1 MMADTQPRSPY
12 ELAQEAIAKGV
23 SQQEF
28 EKQLK
33 DAGASDIFVS
43 RATDS
48 YVGISTSKKKGQTGS
63 VSASS
68 SGTASTGSTSATTGQ
83 RQQQGGDSDARWTDA
98 DQQRKRD
105 LVDLNKSLNDLDGIV
120 STQSKIASGEMI
132 SAEGLANA
140 MLRIQEE
147 RLGNMDYGAG
157 ELNRLR
163 ALAAEENKRYQDI
176 QNNYGHLDEEE
187 RTQRI
192 ILDNSEDVNT
202 RAEALFGSPAF
213 TLDENN
219 KLKVN
224 QSVLSALVAEN
235 NANAAQREKEIA
247 SLVKEWE
254 GDENWLAA
262 KTSAENFGNS
272 VYGLFN
278 PDVAKLRA
286 EEIALNGEAY
296 DRIVGI
302 EPLFDERGSRLSTTE
317 IYFTDKIYDAAGNLV
332 SKDKAVSIANDM
344 AVKGVLE
351 NSVQLG
357 AVLATSFAGGGAGL
371 LLTRGGTA
379 AVRGAAVARG
389 VSIGSNLGAGTL
401 AVSSAGQDWM
411 ETFGNPE
418 MSWAERATSAT
429 IKGAAEYFAEKIFV
443 GPEMRALG
451 VVTENAIEGGIRGSL
466 KKVFAGE
473 VSQKLYKAGMTFV
486 KGFGEEAIE
495 EGVTDIVGQM
505 ADNIIQGK
513 QYDFFQ
519 TLDSMLIGGLSGAG
533 MSTVSSTRYLL
544 SAGASAIGWKDLMAN
559 SSINLVA
566 TKKQLTEELLSATDP
581 QQVATINQAIDE
593 IDMKIESNRQKRAE
607 FYNRFSD
614 ADAEAALS
622 LAGKMRD
629 TVSKIADLKNRLES
643 TGLASVRIQL
653 SEAVNQFKTLE
664 TSWNEIHNRYDNQ
677 TEQQVQGDVQT
688 GQVSGTVPQQESSAP
703 QTETSGVVQTK
714 EDTELNFGDRQSLN
728 MQSAEEVDSQL
739 EVAADEKTKGILT
752 AVRNSIESLKSI
764 GKEANITLHKSV
776 KSMAEAVGASVDA
789 VKNTRGIFKSKDGAV
804 HIYMPLA
811 KNNTTYHEVLH
822 HASEGTTTAFKQ
834 RFVDMVMAGLQSNE
848 VLARKYGRFIQPYLD
863 GKFGK
868 DEITDELY
876 TEIMSDIAAGNV
888 EMNFVKAGMIR
899 EIINNIKEK
908 LGIDVQSISD
918 EDLSGILKSMA
929 TGLGKGE
936 DISESYNRLVDA
948 GYITSEE
955 IAAEQVSS
963 RKNENQ
969 TSEDTQS
976 TIRYSLA
983 SHEEVLSRDFKVMS
997 WEQLL
1002 KDFGGRFM
1010 FINSDPTG
1018 YKSTTIN
1025 GVLRY
1030 LMGGI
1035 GYTFAKKNVDDG
1047 VGFAST
1053 QISKVLP
1060 ALFAAYTIGKGKN
1073 VPALVVTNSMK
1084 SLLGNY
1090 YSMAYA
1096 LDAIRNTAKN
1106 KGFTAAEYKGV
1117 ITSIIDAMDALTQKN
1132 QKTGK
1137 VTKVFNTEQL
1147 NSIKD
1152 RFMSINFNKVDDSIL
1167 ALEKEIEENPNLYSF
1182 IFRNE
1187 FVNRLLSSSL
1197 KGGMKNAG
1205 FSKNSLYENLSEEFL
1220 MDSMRAIHEKGFLG
1234 NLLNKD
1240 GSPNASFFEKNGGL
1254 VQTGFVLDFET
1265 DGSVNNQMAKLF
1277 EEHKDKEWSKIPKKQ
1292 KDAIFAKYEQLT
1304 SPKGIKHPQFNAK
1317 FMGTSPFILESS
1329 IYLNQTYEDHPVLKE
1344 SIKTQ
1349 TGKTPNNFKNVAGL
1363 SGGVAQ
1369 SIYFFSEGFD
1379 TKDITDET
1387 FSSSKVTKTEALIE
1401 MFDRYSVAVEQQ
1413 EDGSLK
1419 FQKVSPTFIFEGSRE
1434 YRDAWDFIANP
1445 GRKIRFKGEPLASV
1459 YVNGKV
1465 AGLVTK
1471 EVTQDGET
1479 ARYAFDIEVVEEHQG
1494 KGIASALIKE
1504 VLSDYVQE
1512 SSIYEDAMDMD
1523 MEWDVYIVS
1532 DIMERL
1538 LREKFDFVTKPMG
1551 SESWTATSRNTNIKF
1566 QQGGKMS
1573 ELVTMIKLG
1582 MKKEAIVEMLMQFDN
1597 MLREDA
1603 EYMYEKALAAKLKR
1617 PIPIETEAEYTRK
1630 KAWHY
1635 KYADPKAQEII
1646 SNSVDLVE
1654 RFANGELTA
1663 VQLREMFTKM
1673 LMFATNNKAKA
1684 AQIKTLWQTLT
1695 RGLQYDKMNEA
1706 TKRNFVVNVANTF
1719 AFMAEEIN
1727 NNSNNPIAKHIR
1739 NIDKAKSLQSKLKG
1753 KRRSLKNS
1761 KIPFLF
1767 TYAEFIDKFASIN
1780 VMYLSPKT
1788 LEQFVDDLTITDVA
1802 TEKARYKRV
1811 KATEVDANGK
1821 ERSYYTYEI
1830 AQASYSD
1837 SRIDQYMA
1845 DARKG
1850 KYYLQDRYNV
1860 YVQEE
1865 TNNKQF
1871 EMFQEAQEL
1880 AKKEGIALGDA
1891 FDRIFFKAKAKAMTS
1906 PATKRLQDVAKKEGY
1921 DLTTLEGYLAALD
1934 EIAATQEN
1942 ALEEKR
1948 QGMIENIARTFQAFQ
1963 PRIIGNEYFSQI
1975 FGVSW
1980 QDVSQPYMETW
1991 HGTEQVK
1998 ARVLNR
2004 LNKLSSFQLAAL
2016 EFAMNDYMVSGSQAK
2031 LAEIKA
2037 RITAHID
2044 GQARLDAMGVKAS
2057 SPSTMKEVG
2066 KVIRKFYNK
2075 HSLMR
2080 KFFRNYDTA
2089 KIGKI
2094 LDVLGVNKIEMA
2106 ISAADMAYN
2115 GVKTNLDNLINR
2127 IKEESG
2133 VDFNTTKWNAVAQM
2147 YTVLKQIPEGMDEM
2161 QWFAM
2166 VYKAFEK
2173 SLAFYDSSKYDS
2185 HQYSGKQL
2193 AELQEAFD
2201 FVFKSKVDYVVDGD
2215 NQYQKVLVHVGS
2227 HKLSSVRTYVETV
2240 SRQHE
2245 QFTEALRR
2253 YSEVVLGRTFK
2264 SNKNYTPFRFIKKGR
2279 NQDLL
2284 AVMNGSDVI
2293 SKVVREV
2300 GLSQVDRE
2308 PGAIYDRQDYA
2319 FMTSDLIADF
2329 NFKGINLN
2337 TFKEVLTATKLGEN
2351 VAYVDQITKEPAVGE
2366 SNAFSRLMPEAE
2378 MRKHFRRAW
2387 ISYMVDSMSKRDEFV
2402 PVKGGLKTSLNFL
2415 RDVAAIKFFGSVIAQ
2430 VIKQSP
2436 VLFASMSK
2444 MSPQAMAITMRYVGK
2459 MGVGTGEYIAGKTDE
2474 QLNIDGDSIRL
2485 LKASSVFLRD
2495 VDEGFFNPMGVDYD
2509 SKISENKFVKFFEK
2523 GKNASLFTLRQ
2534 TDKIVAAASWLGFY
2548 HDYLVKNGVVDSHDD
2563 IDVATE
2569 ARNPNQDAVIYASM
2583 MVTRDHNQSTRRD
2596 MAEGWKVLKGGYTNQ
2611 FISGM
2616 IIPFATFSIN
2626 KKLNM
2631 ITDIQQIVGKET
2643 EASAKKE
2650 AAKSV
2655 AGNMVEL
2662 AVFAYL
2668 SQLILPA
2675 LYSMIADVFGGEDDE
2690 EKGKLD
2696 RLREGLFLKRLVT
2709 DSNPILP
2716 PLPILEDG
2724 YVSILNAAGYAMDEY
2739 LKDGTWKFGDEDFE
2753 DGLARWKALHG
2764 IPVFDGTKNES
2775 MFTRLFGVYGQ
2786 AAADLKS
2793 TIANSSSLARE
2804 SKYTSS
2810 TGKEYYIRDK
2820 DLSKVQAGNLIQVIA
2835 NSAALTGWGSQE
2847 VGGIAKALT
2856 KEGKSRSINEYEK
2869 ISEGI
2874 LSGDVDRM
2882 TDKIETLIGA
2892 RNLSQLMTMNYQ
2904 IEKGTEKFIV
2914 EDVIKSM
2921 PSGGMFIKDLR
2932 SLEKIEDSGRGMAII
2947 LRELVKEYPQDQ
2959 RQQLINA
2966 AVVYIG
2972 AKSESKAGWM
2982 IDAMNYL
2989 EEEGY

>member
-1 MMADTQPRSPY
+1 MMADTEPKSPY

-33 DAGASDIFVS
+33 DSGATDRFIS
-43 RATDS
+43 RATGT
-48 YVGISTSKKKGQTGS
+48 YVQISASKKKGQTGS

-68 SGTASTGSTSATTGQ
+68 SATVSTGSTSATTGQ
-83 RQQQGGDSDARWTDA
+83 RTQQGGDSDARWTDA
-98 DQQRKRD
+98 EQQRKRD
-105 LVDLNKSLNDLDGIV
+105 IVDLNKSLNDLDGLV
-120 STQSKIASGEMI
+120 STQNKIASGEMI
-132 SAEGLANA
+132 SAEGLANVA
-140 MLRIQEE
+140 LRIREE
-147 RLGNMDYGAG
+147 QLGGLDYGAG
-157 ELNRLR
+157 EINRLR
-163 ALAAEENKRYQDI
+163 ENATEETLRYQDI
-176 QNNYGHLDEEE
+176 QNRYGYLDEG
-187 RTQRI
+187 QRIQQI
-192 ILDNSEDVNT
+192 ILDNYEDVNT
-202 RAEALFGSPAF
+202 RAELLYGSPAF
-213 TLDENN
+213 TLDEEN

-224 QSVLSALVAEN
+224 QDVVSSLVSETNTIAAE
-235 NANAAQREKEIA
+235 REKEIS
-247 SLVKEWE
+247 SLVKEWD
-254 GDENWLAA
+254 GDENWLAV

-272 VYGLFN
+272 LSGLFN
-278 PDVAKLRA
+278 PDAAKLRA

-317 IYFTDKIYDAAGNLV
+317 IYLTDKVYDSEGNLV

-351 NSVQLG
+351 NSVQLA
-357 AVLATSFAGGGAGL
+357 AVLATSYAGGGAGL

-401 AVSSAGQDWM
+401 AFSSAGQDWM

-429 IKGAAEYFAEKIFV
+429 VKGAAEFFAEKIFS
-443 GPEMRALG
+443 GTERRAAMEAFAG
-451 VVTENAIEGGIRGSL
+451 NAIEDGIKGSL
-466 KKVFAGE
+466 RKIFTGE
-473 VSQKLYKAGMTFV
+473 ISQNLYKSGMTFV

-495 EGVTDIVGQM
+495 EGVTDIVGQIT
-505 ADNIIQGK
+505 DNIIQGK

-533 MSTVSSTRYLL
+533 MSTVSSTKYLL

-559 SSINLVA
+559 ASINLVA
-566 TKKQLTEELLSATDP
+566 TKKQLTEELLTATDP
-581 QQVATINQAIDE
+581 QQIATINQAIDE
-593 IDMKIESNRQKRAE
+593 IDMKIESNRQKRAA
-607 FYNRFSD
+607 FYDRFSNED
-614 ADAEAALS
+614 AKSALS

-629 TVSKIADLKNRLES
+629 EVTRIADLKNQLES
-643 TGLASVRIQL
+643 TDRVSTRVSL
-653 SEAVNQFKTLE
+653 SKAIENFKSLEA
-664 TSWNEIHNRYDNQ
+664 SWNEIHNRYDNQ

-688 GQVSGTVPQQESSAP
+688 QQELSAP
-703 QTETSGVVQTK
+703 QAETSGLVQEQ
-714 EDTELNFGDRQSLN
+714 EDAELNFGDRQSLN
-728 MQSAEEVDSQL
+728 MQSTEEVDSQL
-739 EVAADEKTKGILT
+739 EVAADEKTKNILT

-764 GKEANITLHKSV
+764 GKKANITLHKSA
-776 KSMAEAVGASVDA
+776 KSMAESVGVAIDVIAD
-789 VKNTRGIFKSKDGAV
+789 TRGIFKDKDGTV

-822 HASEGTTTAFKQ
+822 QVSEGTTPAFKE
-834 RFVDMVMAGLQSNE
+834 RFVNMVMAGIQDNE
-848 VLARKYGRFIQPYLD
+848 ILAKKYAKFIQPYLN
-863 GKFGK
+863 GRFNQ
-868 DEITDELY
+868 DEISNELY

-929 TGLGKGE
+929 TGLGKGQ
-936 DISESYNRLVDA
+936 DISEPYNRLVDA
-948 GYITSEE
+948 GYITSED
-955 IAAEQVSS
+955 ITADQVSS
-963 RKNENQ
+963 RENENQ
-969 TSEDTQS
+969 TSEDTES

-1002 KDFGGRFM
+1002 KEFGGRFM

-1073 VPALVVTNSMK
+1073 VPSLVVTNSMK

-1117 ITSIIDAMDALTQKN
+1117 ITSIIEAMDSLTQKN

-1137 VTKVFNTEQL
+1137 ITKVFNTEQL
-1147 NSIKD
+1147 NSIKN
-1152 RFMSINFNKVDDSIL
+1152 RFMSINFNKIDDSIL
-1167 ALEKEIEENPNLYSF
+1167 TLEKEIEENPNLYSF

-1197 KGGMKNAG
+1197 KGGMKDVG

-1240 GSPNASFFEKNGGL
+1240 GSPNAAFFEKNGGL
-1254 VQTGFVLDFET
+1254 VQTGFILDFET

-1292 KDAIFAKYEQLT
+1292 KDEMFAKYEELT

-1317 FMGTSPFILESS
+1317 FMGTNPFILESS

-1349 TGKTPNNFKNVAGL
+1349 TGKTPNNFKNASGL

-1419 FQKVSPTFIFEGSRE
+1419 FQKVSPTFIFEGSKE
-1434 YRDAWDFIANP
+1434 YRDAWDFISNP
-1445 GRKIRFKGEPLASV
+1445 GRKIRFRGEPLASV

-1471 EVTQDGET
+1471 EITKDGDK
-1479 ARYAFDIEVVEEHQG
+1479 AKYSFDIEVTEENQK
-1494 KGIASALIKE
+1494 KGIATALIKE

-1512 SSIYEDAMDMD
+1512 SFVYEDAMDMD
-1523 MEWDVYIVS
+1523 MEWDVYIVNDS
-1532 DIMERL
+1532 MEKL
-1538 LREKFDFVTKPMG
+1538 LREKFDFITKPMG
-1551 SESWTATSRNTNIKF
+1551 SEAWTSYQRNTNIQF
-1566 QQGGKMS
+1566 QQGGKVG
-1573 ELVTMIKLG
+1573 ELITM
-1582 MKKEAIVEMLMQFDN
+1582 MKAGLNKEAIISMLMEFDG

-1603 EYMYEKALAAKLKR
+1603 EYMYEKAYAAKNKR
-1617 PIPIETEAEYTRK
+1617 PVPIETEIEYTRK

-1646 SNSVDLVE
+1646 GNSVELVE
-1654 RFANGELTA
+1654 RFAKGELTA
-1663 VQLREMFTKM
+1663 VELREMFIKM
-1673 LMFATNNKAKA
+1673 LTFATNNKAKS

-1695 RGLQYDKMNEA
+1695 RGLQFEKMNDA

-1727 NNSNNPIAKHIR
+1727 NNNNNPIAKHIK

-1767 TYAEFIDKFASIN
+1767 TYAEFIDKFASLN

-1788 LEQFVDDLTITDVA
+1788 LEAFVDDLIITDVA
-1802 TEKARYKRV
+1802 TEKGRYKKVRQ
-1811 KATEVDANGK
+1811 TEVDENGK
-1821 ERSYYTYEI
+1821 ERTYYSYEVAQPYE
-1830 AQASYSD
+1830 D
-1837 SRIDQYMA
+1837 FIDNSGNKIKL
-1845 DARKG
+1845 DTRKG

-1860 YVQEE
+1860 YVQNE
-1865 TNNKQF
+1865 TTNKQF
-1871 EMFQEAQEL
+1871 EMFEEAKDL
-1880 AKKEGIALGDA
+1880 AKKEGISLGVA
-1891 FDRIFFKAKAKAMTS
+1891 FDRLFFKAKARETTS
-1906 PATKRLQDVAKKEGY
+1906 PATKKLQEVAKKSGY
-1921 DLTTLEGYLAALD
+1921 DLSSLDGYLAALD
-1934 EIAATQEN
+1934 EIAETQ
-1942 ALEEKR
+1942 ASVLEEKR
-1948 QGMIENIARTFQAFQ
+1948 QALIENIRNHFSSFQ
-1963 PRIIGNEYFSQI
+1963 PLLIGNEYFSQI
-1975 FGVSW
+1975 FGVTW
-1980 QDVSQPYMETW
+1980 NDVSQPYMETW
-1991 HGTEQVK
+1991 HGTQKVQQT
-1998 ARVLNR
+1998 VSDR
-2004 LNKLSSFQLAAL
+2004 LNSLSTVQLAAID
-2016 EFAMNDYMVSGSQAK
+2016 FAMADFLMSGSQAK

-2037 RITAHID
+2037 RVTAHID
-2044 GQARLDAMGVKAS
+2044 GQRKLDSIGAK
-2057 SPSTMKEVG
+2057 STTPRKMKEFG

-2075 HSLMR
+2075 QSLMR

-2089 KIGKI
+2089 KIGRI
-2094 LDVLGVNKIEMA
+2094 LDAIGVNDIEIS
-2106 ISAADMAYN
+2106 ISAADIAYN
-2115 GVKTNLDNLINR
+2115 GVKNR
-2127 IKEESG
+2127 IEALVAKMKEETG
-2133 VDFNTTKWNAVAQM
+2133 VDFNTTKYNAISQM

-2161 QWFAM
+2161 QWLSM

-2173 SLAFYDSSKYDS
+2173 SLVFYTSGKYDS
-2185 HQYSGKQL
+2185 HQYTGKQL

-2201 FVFKSKVDYVVDGD
+2201 FVFKSKTDKIIEGD
-2215 NQYQKVLVHVGS
+2215 NQYQKILVLVGS
-2227 HKLSSVRTYVETV
+2227 HKLGAVRTYVETI
-2240 SRQHE
+2240 SKQHE
-2245 QFTEALRR
+2245 QFSETLKR
-2253 YSEVVLGRTFK
+2253 YSEVVLGRKFN
-2264 SNKNYTPFRFIKKGR
+2264 SNKNYTPFRFIKKGA

-2284 AVMNGSDVI
+2284 SLMNNSDII

-2300 GLSQVDRE
+2300 ALSQVDRE
-2308 PGAIYDRQDYA
+2308 PGAIYDRQDYS

-2351 VAYVDQITKEPAVGE
+2351 VAYVDQMTKEPNVGE
-2366 SNAFSRLMPEAE
+2366 ENAFSRLMPDPD
-2378 MRKHFRRAW
+2378 MRKQFRRAW

-2402 PVKGGLKTSLNFL
+2402 PIKGSLKTSINFI
-2415 RDVAAIKFFGSVIAQ
+2415 RDVTAIRFFGSVVAQ
-2430 VIKQSP
+2430 VFKQAP
-2436 VLFASMSK
+2436 VLLSSMSK
-2444 MSPQAMAITMRYVGK
+2444 MSPQAMAITMHYAGK
-2459 MGVGTGEYIAGKTDE
+2459 MGAGTAGYITGKSDE
-2474 QLNIDGDSIRL
+2474 QINIDNDSLLL
-2485 LKASSVFLRD
+2485 LKNSSVFLRD

-2509 SKISENKFVKFFEK
+2509 SKINSKGFSKFFEK
-2523 GKNASLFTLRQ
+2523 GKEASLFSLRQ
-2534 TDKIVAAASWLGFY
+2534 TDKIAAASSWLGFY
-2548 HDYLVKNGVVDSHDD
+2548 HDFLVKEGIVENFDS
-2563 IDVATE
+2563 IDVSYE
-2569 ARNPNQDAVIYASM
+2569 ARNPNKDAIVYATM

-2596 MAEGWKVLKGGYTNQ
+2596 MADGMKVLKGGYTNQ
-2611 FISGM
+2611 LISGM

-2631 ITDIQQIVGKET
+2631 ITDIQQIIGKET
-2643 EASAKKE
+2643 EKSAKIE
-2650 AAKSV
+2650 AGKSV
-2655 AGNMVEL
+2655 AGNMIEL
-2662 AVFAYL
+2662 TAFAYL
-2668 SQLILPA
+2668 SQLLLPA
-2675 LYSMIADVFGGEDDE
+2675 MYQFIADAIGDDDE

-2696 RLREGLFLKRLVT
+2696 KMREGLFKKRILA
-2709 DSNPILP
+2709 DLNPFLP
-2716 PLPILEDG
+2716 PVPILEDG
-2724 YVSILNAAGYAMDEY
+2724 YVNMLNTVGYTMDEY
-2739 LKDGTWKFGDEDFE
+2739 LKDGTWKYDDEDF
-2753 DGLARWKALHG
+2753 DAGLDRWKAING
-2764 IPVFDGTKNES
+2764 IPVFDGNKNES
-2775 MFTRLFGVYGQ
+2775 TFTRLFGVYGQ
-2786 AAADLKS
+2786 TAADMKAAAGNSLSLLK
-2793 TIANSSSLARE
+2793 E
-2804 SKYTSS
+2804 SKYTSIS
-2810 TGKEYYIRDK
+2810 GKEYYIRDR
-2820 DLSKVQAGNLIQVIA
+2820 DVAKVQAGNLIQLLTAV
-2835 NSAALTGWGSQE
+2835 SSSTGWNFQE
-2847 VGGIAKALT
+2847 VGSIGKALM
-2856 KEGKSRSINEYEK
+2856 KEGKARGINEYEK
-2869 ISEGI
+2869 IAEGI
-2874 LSGDVDRM
+2874 LAEDTDRL
-2882 TDKIETLIGA
+2882 TDKISSLINA
-2892 RNLSQLMTMNYQ
+2892 RNLSALMSMEYRL
-2904 IEKGTEKFIV
+2904 KGGMEKFIV
-2914 EDVIKSM
+2914 EDVIKSK
-2921 PSGGMFIKDLR
+2921 PGGNAFIKDLR

-2947 LRELVKEYPQDQ
+2947 LREMVNDYPAEQ
-2959 RQQLINA
+2959 RQALINSA
-2966 AVVYIG
+2966 IIYIG

-2982 IDAMNYL
+2982 IDAMAYL
-2989 EEEGY
+2989 QEDGY